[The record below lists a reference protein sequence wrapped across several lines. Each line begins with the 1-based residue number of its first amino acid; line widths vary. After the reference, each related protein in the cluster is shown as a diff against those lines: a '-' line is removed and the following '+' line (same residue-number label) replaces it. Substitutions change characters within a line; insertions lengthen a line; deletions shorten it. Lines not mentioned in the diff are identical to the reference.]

1 LERSKASI
9 IELHLLKS
17 ENHNS
22 NVTLSKAAAH
32 HEQTAKA
39 LRTATQQP
47 KVKYKV
53 RYIASPAD
61 IPAGQLRMAPKADK
75 RDINHV
81 LVEYGAESGQ
91 KRHAL
96 GFTITVARNQSTSD
110 LAFLANVHAAKEL
123 AKRESISAIFA
134 CKL

>member
-1 LERSKASI
+1 VSI
-9 IELHLLKS
+9 DALP
-17 ENHNS
+17 
-22 NVTLSKAAAH
+22 KAAEL

-39 LRTATQQP
+39 PPIASKRP

-53 RYIASPAD
+53 KYVASPAD
-61 IPAGQLRMAPKADK
+61 IPAGQ
-75 RDINHV
+75 NYV

-110 LAFLANVHAAKEL
+110 LAFLANVHSAKEL
-123 AKRESISAIFA
+123 AKRESIFAIFA

>member
-1 LERSKASI
+1 MAVFMSK
-9 IELHLLKS
+9 
-17 ENHNS
+17 N
-22 NVTLSKAAAH
+22 TPQKATEH
-32 HEQTAKA
+32 HEQTANA
-39 LRTATQQP
+39 LLIALKQP

-61 IPAGQLRMAPKADK
+61 IPAGQ
-75 RDINHV
+75 NHV

-110 LAFLANVHAAKEL
+110 LAFLANVHSAKEL

>member
-1 LERSKASI
+1 MPPKIAGLMM
-9 IELHLLKS
+9 
-17 ENHNS
+17 S

-32 HEQTAKA
+32 QEQIAKSG
-39 LRTATQQP
+39 RTAAQQP

-53 RYIASPAD
+53 KYIASPAD
-61 IPAGQLRMAPKADK
+61 IPAGQ
-75 RDINHV
+75 NHV

-110 LAFLANVHAAKEL
+110 LAFLANVHSAKEL

>member
-1 LERSKASI
+1 M
-9 IELHLLKS
+9 
-17 ENHNS
+17 S
-22 NVTLSKAAAH
+22 NVTLSKGAEH

-39 LRTATQQP
+39 PRTAAQHP
-47 KVKYKV
+47 KVKCKV

-61 IPAGQLRMAPKADK
+61 IPAGQ
-75 RDINHV
+75 NHV
-81 LVEYGAESGQ
+81 LVEYGAASGQ

-110 LAFLANVHAAKEL
+110 LTFLANVHSAKEL
-123 AKRESISAIFA
+123 AKRESISAIFV

>member
-1 LERSKASI
+1 M
-9 IELHLLKS
+9 
-17 ENHNS
+17 S
-22 NVTLSKAAAH
+22 NVTLSKAAEH
-32 HEQTAKA
+32 LEQTAKA
-39 LRTATQQP
+39 PRTAAQQP
-47 KVKYKV
+47 RVKCKV
-53 RYIASPAD
+53 RYIASPTD
-61 IPAGQLRMAPKADK
+61 IPAGQ
-75 RDINHV
+75 NHV

-123 AKRESISAIFA
+123 AKCESISAIFA

>member
-1 LERSKASI
+1 M
-9 IELHLLKS
+9 
-17 ENHNS
+17 S
-22 NVTLSKAAAH
+22 NVTLSKAAEH

-39 LRTATQQP
+39 PRTATP

-61 IPAGQLRMAPKADK
+61 IPAGQ
-75 RDINHV
+75 NHV

>member
-1 LERSKASI
+1 MSI
-9 IELHLLKS
+9 DSLR
-17 ENHNS
+17 
-22 NVTLSKAAAH
+22 KAAEH

-39 LRTATQQP
+39 HRIAAQRP

-53 RYIASPAD
+53 KYIASPAD
-61 IPAGQLRMAPKADK
+61 IPAGQ
-75 RDINHV
+75 NHV
-81 LVEYGAESGQ
+81 LVEFGAESGQ

-110 LAFLANVHAAKEL
+110 LAFLANVHSAKEL
-123 AKRESISAIFA
+123 AKRERISTIFA

>member
-1 LERSKASI
+1 MSI
-9 IELHLLKS
+9 DS
-17 ENHNS
+17 FA
-22 NVTLSKAAAH
+22 KAAEH

-39 LRTATQQP
+39 AGIAAERP

-53 RYIASPAD
+53 SYIASPTD
-61 IPAGQLRMAPKADK
+61 IPAGQ
-75 RDINHV
+75 NHV

-91 KRHAL
+91 KKHAL
-96 GFTITVARNQSTSD
+96 GFTITVVRNQSTSD
-110 LAFLANVHAAKEL
+110 LAFLANVHSAKEL

>member
-1 LERSKASI
+1 MSI
-9 IELHLLKS
+9 GSLP
-17 ENHNS
+17 
-22 NVTLSKAAAH
+22 KAAEH
-32 HEQTAKA
+32 HEQTTKAPRIVAK
-39 LRTATQQP
+39 QP

-53 RYIASPAD
+53 NYIASLAD
-61 IPAGQLRMAPKADK
+61 IPAGQ
-75 RDINHV
+75 NHV

-110 LAFLANVHAAKEL
+110 LAFLANVHSAKEL

>member
-1 LERSKASI
+1 M
-9 IELHLLKS
+9 
-17 ENHNS
+17 
-22 NVTLSKAAAH
+22 H
-32 HEQTAKA
+32 H
-39 LRTATQQP
+39 QP
-47 KVKYKV
+47 IFPLGKIMYW
-53 RYIASPAD
+53 
-61 IPAGQLRMAPKADK
+61 LRMAPKADK

>member
-1 LERSKASI
+1 MSI
-9 IELHLLKS
+9 DSLP
-17 ENHNS
+17 
-22 NVTLSKAAAH
+22 KAAEH

-39 LRTATQQP
+39 PRTATKQP

-61 IPAGQLRMAPKADK
+61 IPAGQ
-75 RDINHV
+75 NHV
-81 LVEYGAESGQ
+81 LVKYGAESGQ

-96 GFTITVARNQSTSD
+96 GITITVARNQSTSD
-110 LAFLANVHAAKEL
+110 LAFLANVHSAKEL
-123 AKRESISAIFA
+123 AKRESISEIFA